1 VRQSPHFPP
10 AVVDLV
16 EADVAARDGAFPLA
30 TQLASRVRERL
41 PADHPLLSKTYAI
54 LGQSAFLLGDLN
66 RAASAYRRA
75 CETAQE
81 DEDEAEAL
89 YGSTLALIQG
99 EVGDYEWALSRLE
112 SRRRISPRDLVR
124 HATSEIA
131 RRHFSEGFSDVT
143 AVEEALHALD
153 QVDDPRVRSSF
164 TSTVAYVAGVRAEY
178 DRAAELM
185 QLADAQIAAFDLD
198 FARPHSGWNNAFIF
212 LGLRRFGNAEQ
223 ALQSVED
230 MAREQPLGYHI
241 LNARMLRARLA
252 LQTGQ
257 TDAAV
262 ALVKTRN
269 QEAAI
274 PPIHGEFLATR
285 ALVLAVNGDNDAALE
300 AALAAEATSRAVE
313 VRVLAQAA
321 RAAAGAEHDD
331 TQEALRM
338 WELAE
343 RLGVWDPV
351 VSALRSSLALSSA
364 LSKVDD
370 LRPKLASL
378 YTRTNDLALARRAGL
393 RTRSPRDPAEIL
405 SPRELEVLGLM
416 ARGFR
421 NRDIAKALVI
431 SQSTV
436 KVHVRHILEKLGVR
450 TRTEAVLRM
459 QLSAR

>member
-1 VRQSPHFPP
+1 
-10 AVVDLV
+10 
-16 EADVAARDGAFPLA
+16 
-30 TQLASRVRERL
+30 
-41 PADHPLLSKTYAI
+41 
-54 LGQSAFLLGDLN
+54 
-66 RAASAYRRA
+66 
-75 CETAQE
+75 
-81 DEDEAEAL
+81 
-89 YGSTLALIQG
+89 
-99 EVGDYEWALSRLE
+99 
-112 SRRRISPRDLVR
+112 
-124 HATSEIA
+124 
-131 RRHFSEGFSDVT
+131 
-143 AVEEALHALD
+143 
-153 QVDDPRVRSSF
+153 
-164 TSTVAYVAGVRAEY
+164 
-178 DRAAELM
+178 
-185 QLADAQIAAFDLD
+185 
-198 FARPHSGWNNAFIF
+198 
-212 LGLRRFGNAEQ
+212 
-223 ALQSVED
+223 
-230 MAREQPLGYHI
+230 
-241 LNARMLRARLA
+241 
-252 LQTGQ
+252 
-257 TDAAV
+257 
-262 ALVKTRN
+262 
-269 QEAAI
+269 
-274 PPIHGEFLATR
+274 
-285 ALVLAVNGDNDAALE
+285 VLAVNGDNDAALE